1 MEQGAPP
8 RGHADGRVRI
18 AFALAAAAALAGCAP
33 TTLAVA
39 PAPLAVDPATIRA
52 HQSFLAS
59 EALRGRG
66 SGTHDELVAATYV
79 ASRFEQYGLVP
90 APGMASYFQSLP
102 IPPSPGTKRQN
113 IPADARTL
121 NVIGLLP
128 GIDPAAGYLLVSAHL
143 DHLGIVDGKVYAGA
157 NDDASGTTAV
167 LELARLLAKSGPHR
181 RGILFVAYGA
191 EEPGAIGSRYFAAR
205 PPVPL
210 DQLVANIEFEMIGA
224 ADPKLSSGMMM
235 TGFERSNLGAL
246 LRSKGALLFPD
257 PYPEERFFER
267 SDNYELALAGVV
279 AHTVSGWPTTPV
291 YHTVEDTNDNIDFA
305 FMAKAIQ
312 SLVEPIRWLANSDVR
327 PKWNPGGRP
336 ERTRR

>member
-1 MEQGAPP
+1 M
-8 RGHADGRVRI
+8 RFVL
-18 AFALAAAAALAGCAP
+18 ALAAAAALAGCAP
-33 TTLAVA
+33 TTLAVV

-79 ASRFEQYGLVP
+79 ASRFEQFGLAH
-90 APGMASYFQSLP
+90 APGMDSYLQSLP
-102 IPPSPGTKRQN
+102 IPPSPGTRRQN
-113 IPADARTL
+113 IPADARTV
-121 NVIGLLP
+121 NVVGLLP
-128 GIDPAAGYLLVSAHL
+128 GTDAAAGYLLISAHL
-143 DHLGIVDGKVYAGA
+143 DHIGIVDGKVYLGA

-167 LELARLLAKSGPHR
+167 LELARLLARSGPHR

-191 EEPGAIGSRYFAAR
+191 EEPGAVGSRYFAEH

-210 DQLVANIEFEMIGA
+210 DRIVANIEFEMIGA

-235 TGFERSNLGAL
+235 TGFERSNLGEL
-246 LRSKGALLFPD
+246 LRSKGALVFPD
-257 PYPEERFFER
+257 PYPEQRFFER

-279 AHTVSGWPTTPV
+279 AHTVSGWPTTPI
-291 YHTVEDTNDNIDFA
+291 YHTVDDTNANIDFA

-327 PKWNPGGRP
+327 PKWNPGGMPQRS
-336 ERTRR
+336 RR